1 MSLKYKT
8 KGFVF
13 KKNDRSEAN
22 QIFSFFTK
30 DFGRI
35 ETSAKAVRKITSKLR
50 AGVNTFYFSEIEFI
64 QGKNNK
70 ILTDASKIKKFDNVY
85 KNLKDFEIAQKVSYV
100 LDSFIKGQEK
110 DEKTFDLLI
119 DFFEKISLD
128 SKTTKNHQL
137 LFNYF
142 FWNFLSLQGYCLEVK
157 DCAICKGKI
166 NPYNIYFSAKDGGVI
181 CKDCAGKFKDIKKIN
196 SDIVK
201 VLRLIL
207 DKEWETVSRLK
218 IRSVSQE
225 LLKNIYENAIYAFCP
240 AHC

>member
-13 KKNDRSEAN
+13 KKNDKAEAT

-35 ETSAKAVRKITSKLR
+35 ETNAKAVRKITSKLR
-50 AGVNTFYFSEIEFI
+50 ADVDMFYFSEIEFI

-70 ILTDASKIKKFDNVY
+70 ILTDASKIKKFDNLY
-85 KNLKDFEIAQKVSYV
+85 KNLNDFKIANQVSYV

-119 DFFEKISLD
+119 DFFEKISLNF
-128 SKTTKNHQL
+128 KENKNYQL

-166 NPYNIYFSAKDGGVI
+166 NPYNIYFSAKEGGVV
-181 CKDCAGKFKDIKKIN
+181 CKDCASKSKEIKKIN

-207 DKEWETVSRLK
+207 NKEWDTVSRLR
-218 IRSVSQE
+218 IREVSQE

-240 AHC
+240 THC